1 MTIKIGILR
10 ADDIPAEL
18 ESNFDQY
25 PQMIEDLI
33 HAANQARG
41 SEAKAL
47 EFKVYAANLEEYPDH
62 IDEVDGYII
71 TGSKSSVYDSDPW
84 IARLKS
90 FVADLH
96 SRKKK
101 TVGICFGHQIIASAL
116 GGKTEKAAVGWGL
129 GVMPTKLASTASAKG
144 LWLDKGKSSIN
155 LLYSHQ
161 DQVCLPAPGSAL
173 LASTDIC
180 PAAIIGI
187 DQHILSFQG
196 HPEFSHD
203 YARALYT
210 LREQKYPPQIYKNAM
225 ASLQE
230 QEQEQEHGALVANWI
245 IDFLAQ

>member
-18 ESNFDQY
+18 EKDFDQY
-25 PQMIEDLI
+25 PQMVEDLI
-33 HAANQARG
+33 AAANQARG
-41 SEAKAL
+41 AEAKAL
-47 EFKVYAANLEEYPDH
+47 EFKVYRANREEYPSH
-62 IDEVDGYII
+62 INEVDGYII

-84 IARLKS
+84 IAKLKS
-90 FVADLH
+90 FVEVLH
-96 SRKKK
+96 SSKKK
-101 TVGICFGHQIIASAL
+101 TVGICFGHQVIASAL
-116 GGKTEKAAVGWGL
+116 GGKTEKASVGWGL
-129 GVMPTKLASTASAKG
+129 GVIPTKLASDNAAQALQLQKG
-144 LWLDKGKSSIN
+144 ESSIN

-161 DQVCLPAPGSAL
+161 DQVTLPAPGSAL

-180 PAAIIGI
+180 PVAIVAI

-210 LREQKYPPQIYKNAM
+210 LREQRYPPQIYKNAM

-230 QEQEQEHGALVANWI
+230 QEHGALVADWI
-245 IDFLAQ
+245 IDFLGS

>member
-1 MTIKIGILR
+1 MTTKIGILR
-10 ADDIPAEL
+10 ADDIPTEL

-33 HAANQARG
+33 SAANQARG
-41 SEAKAL
+41 TEAKAL
-47 EFKVYAANLEEYPDH
+47 EFKVYRANQEQYPDH

-84 IARLKS
+84 IAKLQS
-90 FVADLH
+90 FITTLH
-96 SRKKK
+96 RNKKK

-116 GGKTEKAAVGWGL
+116 GGKTEKAHVGWGL
-129 GVMPTKLASTASAKG
+129 GVIPTKLASTARSKG
-144 LWLDKGKSSIN
+144 LCLDDGKLSIN
-155 LLYSHQ
+155 LHYSHQ

-187 DQHILSFQG
+187 GEHILSFQG

-210 LREQKYPPQIYKNAM
+210 LREQLYPPQTYQNAM

-230 QEQEQEHGALVANWI
+230 QEHGALAANWI
-245 IDFLAQ
+245 IDFLAK

>member
-18 ESNFDQY
+18 ETDFDQY
-25 PQMIEDLI
+25 PQMIEDLVA
-33 HAANQARG
+33 AANQARG
-41 SEAKAL
+41 VEAKAL
-47 EFKVYAANLEEYPDH
+47 EFKVYRANREEYPRH
-62 IDEVDGYII
+62 MDEVNGYII

-84 IARLKS
+84 IARLQS
-90 FVADLH
+90 FIATLH
-96 SRKKK
+96 RSKKK

-116 GGKTEKAAVGWGL
+116 GGKTEKASAGWGL
-129 GVMPTKLASTASAKG
+129 GVIPTNLANAARAKG
-144 LWLDKGKSSIN
+144 LCLDKGQSTIN

-196 HPEFSHD
+196 HPEFTHD
-203 YARALYT
+203 YARALYR
-210 LREQKYPPQIYKNAM
+210 LRQQRYPPQIYKNAM

-230 QEQEQEHGALVANWI
+230 QQHGALVANWI
-245 IDFLAQ
+245 IDFLAN